1 MHLRPANALQRIAPA
16 PSWEPEG
23 TVDYFLGTDDLGRD
37 ILSRLID
44 GSLFSIGAAVP
55 ITLIA
60 TLVGGTIGALAGM
73 TKGLLSRTLNHILD
87 TVMSVPSVFCDHFV
101 AFLGAGEFNIIL
113 AIGLALIPRFIRSVY
128 VAVHYEGEKIKS
140 WQHD

>member
-1 MHLRPANALQRIAPA
+1 MVFALYCIGDHFVALDCTLRPANALQRIAPA

-44 GSLFSIGAAVP
+44 GSLFSIGAAVL

-73 TKGLLSRTLNHILD
+73 TKGLLSSTLNHILD
-87 TVMSVPSVFCDHFV
+87 TVMSIPSLLL
-101 AFLGAGEFNIIL
+101 AIIL
-113 AIGLALIPRFIRSVY
+113 WPFWVPVSSTFYWRLVW
-128 VAVHYEGEKIKS
+128 H
-140 WQHD
+140 